1 MSTKIYTDKS
11 LEEMWIE
18 LTDVPFDENETG
30 ELILAEDWA
39 SIFSKGDSREAVWHW
54 FDEMHSKGVA
64 WLLNEFEEEMSLE
77 EAIEWCSNKNLTIN
91 FYGNSHVE
99 VLDGLDSVSG
109 VDLLDV
115 LVEFKKLELKL

>member
-39 SIFSKGDSREAVWHW
+39 SIFRKGDSREAVWHW

-64 WLLNEFEEEMSLE
+64 WLLNEFVGELSL
-77 EAIEWCSNKNLTIN
+77 
-91 FYGNSHVE
+91 
-99 VLDGLDSVSG
+99 
-109 VDLLDV
+109 
-115 LVEFKKLELKL
+115 